1 MKTILTSISLLILSI
16 LLVIGC
22 EVIEKSIHDDDVS
35 LSESETVQENRSIQ
49 NSDDFTTI
57 KLEEKENN
65 QDQTKPSTSE
75 S

>member
-22 EVIEKSIHDDDVS
+22 EVIEKSIHNDEHS
-35 LSESETVQENRSIQ
+35 LIETDSVQDNRSTLS
-49 NSDDFTTI
+49 SDEFTTV
-57 KLEEKENN
+57 KLDEEENI
-65 QDQTKPSTSE
+65 QEKKKQSASG